1 MFSNAAPSVRFRG
14 WSIVALMLGPRAG
27 GTGTYILGGT
37 LFVIPLEEALGL
49 ERSMSSLLFA
59 VGSMVAGLSAP
70 ISGALMDR
78 YGPRMT
84 LLISVLVSALGY
96 VLFAFST
103 NTVMIFI
110 VFIGVISPV
119 ILNVAFNASAAFVNN
134 WFSRYKATAMSFLQ
148 VGSSLGAIV
157 IIPSMAFV
165 IDTWDW
171 RWAAMAAAGFVLAL
185 GLPAAFW
192 ACNTPE
198 EMGLLPDGEEPG
210 TSIRSMT
217 VVEPTAGEAIRT
229 PTFWFMVGAVTLF
242 GGAQAGTQIHFV
254 PMMVW
259 KGLGEVEGAWVL
271 TIMALVSTPA
281 VLVMG
286 PLADKL
292 GRLTVAGMT
301 SVLVAIGVTL
311 LSFADERWAVW
322 GAALI
327 IAPNFGMYPLI
338 WAALGEAFGRKAFST
353 IRGTVMAGTIA
364 GTLGLP
370 IGAGVLF
377 DRTGSYASVLW
388 IVTAMWLGAATLLF
402 LAPRKSYVHVEQGGP
417 TTMDTPA
424 S

>member
-1 MFSNAAPSVRFRG
+1 MFGIAAQSLRFRG
-14 WSIVALMLGPRAG
+14 WYIAALMLGPRAG
-27 GTGTYILGGT
+27 GTGAYILGGT

-49 ERSMSSLLFA
+49 ERSMSSVLFA

-84 LLISVLVSALGY
+84 LLVSVVVSALGY

-103 NTVMIFI
+103 NTAMVFI

-134 WFSRYKATAMSFLQ
+134 WFHRYKATAMSFLQ
-148 VGSSLGAIV
+148 VGSSLGAIM

-171 RWAAMAAAGFVLAL
+171 RWAAVTAGAFVLVL
-185 GLPAAFW
+185 GLPAALW
-192 ACNTPE
+192 SRNTPE
-198 EMGLLPDGEEPG
+198 EMGLLPDGQEPSDAEG
-210 TSIRSMT
+210 QVAMI
-217 VVEPTAGEAIRT
+217 EPTAKEAFKT
-229 PTFWFMVGAVTLF
+229 PTFWFMVAAVMFF
-242 GGAQAGTQIHFV
+242 GGAQAGMSIHFV

-259 KGLGEVEGAWVL
+259 KGLGEVQGAWVL

-301 SVLVAIGVTL
+301 SVVVAIGMVL
-311 LSFADERWAVW
+311 LNFADERWAIW

-353 IRGTVMAGTIA
+353 IRGTVMAGTIG

-370 IGAGVLF
+370 IAAGVLF
-377 DRTGSYASVLW
+377 DQTGSYTSVLW
-388 IVTAMWLGAATLLF
+388 IITVMWLVAAALLF
-402 LAPRKSYVHVEQGGP
+402 LAPRKSYVHAESPSDPVFP
-417 TTMDTPA
+417 VTPH
-424 S
+424 

>member
-1 MFSNAAPSVRFRG
+1 MIGNLARHARFRG
-14 WSIVALMLGPRAG
+14 WTIAALMLGPRAG

-49 ERSMSSLLFA
+49 ERSTSSVLFA

-70 ISGALMDR
+70 VSGALMDR

-84 LLISVLVSALGY
+84 LLVSVLVSALGY

-103 NTVMIFI
+103 NTVMVFI

-134 WFSRYKATAMSFLQ
+134 WFHRYKATAMSFLQ
-148 VGSSLGAIV
+148 VGSSVGAIV
-157 IIPSMAFV
+157 IIPTMAFV

-171 RWAAMAAAGFVLAL
+171 RWAAGAAAGFVLVL
-185 GLPAAFW
+185 GLPAAW
-192 ACNTPE
+192 WSRNAPE
-198 EMGLLPDGEEPG
+198 EVGLRPDGEEPASREPIA
-210 TSIRSMT
+210 TMI
-217 VVEPTAGEAIRT
+217 EPTALEAFRT
-229 PTFWFMVGAVTLF
+229 PTFWFMVGAVMFF
-242 GGAQAGTQIHFV
+242 GGAQAGILIHFV

-286 PLADKL
+286 PLGDRV
-292 GRLTVAGMT
+292 GRLTMAGITSLLVAGGI
-301 SVLVAIGVTL
+301 AL
-311 LSFADERWAVW
+311 LNFADERWAVW

-353 IRGTVMAGTIA
+353 IRGVVMALQIA
-364 GTLGLP
+364 GTLGVP
-370 IGAGVLF
+370 IGAGILF
-377 DRTGSYASVLW
+377 DRTGGYATVLW
-388 IVTAMWLGAATLLF
+388 AITVMWLVAAALLF
-402 LAPRKSYVHVEQGGP
+402 LAPRRSYVRVES
-417 TTMDTPA
+417 PA
-424 S
+424 PQL